1 MVNVFVAM
9 PQLIDYFIQLFSK
22 TVQLLLGVATRSKE
36 QQQFGAGAAVGFLLW
51 TGPNCDN
58 SIISSA
64 SDIIFQYFQIIID
77 QNQIQI
83 RIRIIVR
90 VRVIVIIES

>member
-1 MVNVFVAM
+1 MNVFVAM

-51 TGPNCDN
+51 TGPN
-58 SIISSA
+58 SKGQGVTIVSYRLHLIS
-64 SDIIFQYFQIIID
+64 YFNI
-77 QNQIQI
+77 
-83 RIRIIVR
+83 
-90 VRVIVIIES
+90 SKS

>member
-51 TGPNCDN
+51 TGPN
-58 SIISSA
+58 SKGRGQGVTIVSYRLHLIS
-64 SDIIFQYFQIIID
+64 YFNI
-77 QNQIQI
+77 
-83 RIRIIVR
+83 
-90 VRVIVIIES
+90 SKS